1 MAELFGVTGWK
12 NSGKTTLV
20 TSLVTHFVAKGLR
33 VSTIKHAHKSF
44 DVDHEGT
51 DSFLHRKAGAHEV
64 AIASPKR
71 WALMHEA
78 TSAGAAPTLETM
90 IARLSPCDLILVEG
104 YKSNPI
110 PKIEC
115 IRKAGNEGEA
125 IWITNSSVV
134 ALATDLSVLGCSL
147 PCFDINAIEDM
158 ADYIAQLLGLR
169 V

>member
-33 VSTIKHAHKSF
+33 VSTIKHAHESF

-51 DSFLHRKAGAHEV
+51 DSFAHRAAGAHEV

-71 WALMHEA
+71 WALVHEA
-78 TSAGAAPTLETM
+78 TSVGAAPTLETM
-90 IARLSPCDLILVEG
+90 IARLSPCDLVLVEG
-104 YKSNPI
+104 YKSSSI

-115 IRKAGNEGEA
+115 IREAGIKGAPIWKAN
-125 IWITNSSVV
+125 TSVV
-134 ALATDLSVLGCSL
+134 AIATDMPVPGCSL
-147 PCFDINAIEDM
+147 PSFDIDAIEDM
-158 ADYIAQLLGLR
+158 ADYITQLLGLR
-169 V
+169 I

>member
-20 TSLVTHFVAKGLR
+20 TELVTQFVSKGLR

-78 TSAGAAPTLETM
+78 TSAGAAPTLDTM
-90 IARLSPCDLILVEG
+90 VARLSPCDLVLVEG
-104 YKSNPI
+104 YKSSTI

-115 IRKAGNEGEA
+115 IRKVNAKNDQ
-125 IWITNSSVV
+125 IWRSNKSVV
-134 ALATDLSVLGCSL
+134 ALASEITVIDCPLSR
-147 PCFDINAIEDM
+147 FDIDAVEDM
-158 ADYIAQLLGLR
+158 TDYIAQLLGLR
-169 V
+169 I